1 MTLTQ
6 KKQRAPS
13 TQTVV
18 VLLISRRLLYIYVQG
33 HSFREDELADRSGR
47 SSISATSTR
56 AGRTPTD
63 TTETSD
69 RVTLSP
75 ASTSLGVR
83 ESLFLCT
90 TCTDET

>member
-1 MTLTQ
+1 LDLYVLM
-6 KKQRAPS
+6 
-13 TQTVV
+13 VV
-18 VLLISRRLLYIYVQG
+18 HKRM
-33 HSFREDELADRSGR
+33 
-47 SSISATSTR
+47 
-56 AGRTPTD
+56 D

-75 ASTSLGVR
+75 ASTSLAVR

>member
-1 MTLTQ
+1 MVHRERERETWKT
-6 KKQRAPS
+6 
-13 TQTVV
+13 
-18 VLLISRRLLYIYVQG
+18 ISSAAQIIICTASALDGALRTKLMLPHRTDLSIMFG
-33 HSFREDELADRSGR
+33 KAWAG
-47 SSISATSTR
+47 SSSSR
-56 AGRTPTD
+56 D